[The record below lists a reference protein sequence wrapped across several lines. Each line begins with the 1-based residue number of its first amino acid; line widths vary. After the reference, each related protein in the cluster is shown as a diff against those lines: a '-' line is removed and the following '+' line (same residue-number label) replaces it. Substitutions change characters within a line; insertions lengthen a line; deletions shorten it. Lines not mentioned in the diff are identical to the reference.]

1 MAFRFR
7 LETLLRLRRRELEL
21 AESSF
26 SQALEILRDWDR
38 RRAAVEE
45 ERRRIET
52 ACADAML
59 CGIPVEDYLIMVGRI
74 HFLEEACAHAETE
87 IVRSKGEVE
96 AARLALVER
105 KRSAQVVERLMA
117 REQVRY
123 EHEERERMQREAD
136 EFAIIR
142 HVSRR
147 RQGRS

>member
-1 MAFRFR
+1 
-7 LETLLRLRRRELEL
+7 
-21 AESSF
+21 
-26 SQALEILRDWDR
+26 
-38 RRAAVEE
+38 
-45 ERRRIET
+45 
-52 ACADAML
+52 ML